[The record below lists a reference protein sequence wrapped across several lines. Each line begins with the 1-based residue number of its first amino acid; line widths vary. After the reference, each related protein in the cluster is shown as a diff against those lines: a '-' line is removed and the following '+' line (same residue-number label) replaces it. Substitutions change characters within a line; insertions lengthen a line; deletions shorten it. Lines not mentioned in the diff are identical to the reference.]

1 MTHILEIEVPC
12 VPVSQ
17 NKRDKMH
24 WASKKRI
31 KDAWRIAVLSV
42 TDFRSEA
49 AVELDANRYAST
61 PRKVRISVTCYMAGK
76 RGPALLDEDNLRAGL
91 KPCYDAIRHAGLIK
105 DDSPKYVE
113 HGTVEQVIE
122 RDPKKHKTVIRL
134 ELLEG

>member
-31 KDAWRIAVLSV
+31 KDAWRIAVLACTAWGKV
-42 TDFRSEA
+42 A
-49 AVELDANRYAST
+49 ARDLYDNAKYSD

-105 DDSPKYVE
+105 DDSPRYVE

-122 RDPKKHKTVIRL
+122 RDSKKHRTVIRL